1 MFDRRNVIYSYDG
14 SYDGFLCCVFKSYA
28 NKEMPSDIYNLQA
41 VQPGLLPCC
50 HITTDAT
57 QAERVRA
64 SIPTKMGPRATEFLQ
79 QAFLSCLPHKELHM
93 LEFMYL
99 GYREGPKVMGMLAH
113 AAVSILHKAVQQTT
127 YEAHLYSGFVRFSI
141 HDGVM
146 VAAIKPK
153 ACVLPLLAPH
163 FAGRFP
169 NERFLIYDETH
180 RQICVYARGR
190 FYVYDD
196 VEMNMPTPG
205 SDELA
210 YRRLWRRFYDT
221 IAVAGRES
229 YEGRRT
235 HMPKRY
241 WNRMTE
247 FGLGE
252 SAPTSTV
259 SLAAKPDLKKSAAKI
274 ALLHNPNLTKGKR
287 TT

>member
-14 SYDGFLCCVFKSYA
+14 TFDGFLCCVFMSYA
-28 NKEMPSDIYNLQA
+28 HKETPSDIYSLRA
-41 VQPGLLPCC
+41 AQPGLLPCC
-50 HITTDAT
+50 HITTDEM
-57 QAERVRA
+57 QAERVRV
-64 SIPTKMGPRATEFLQ
+64 SIPTKMGPKATEFLQ
-79 QAFLSCLPHKELHM
+79 QAFLACLPRKELHM

-99 GYREGPKVMGMLAH
+99 GYKEGPRVMHMLAND
-113 AAVSILHKAVQQTT
+113 AVSVLHKAVQQTAH
-127 YEAHLYSGFVRFSI
+127 EAHLYSGFVRFSI

-180 RQICVYARGR
+180 RQVCAYARGR
-190 FYVYDD
+190 FYVADD
-196 VEMNMPTPG
+196 VVMDMPAPG
-205 SDELA
+205 SAELA

-221 IAVAGRES
+221 IAVTGREN
-229 YEGRRT
+229 YDGRRT

-247 FGLGE
+247 FLSGE
-252 SAPTSTV
+252 PSSEATAGM
-259 SLAAKPDLKKSAAKI
+259 AAKPDLKQIS
-274 ALLHNPNLTKGKR
+274 R
-287 TT
+287 

>member
-14 SYDGFLCCVFKSYA
+14 TFDGFLCCVFMSYA
-28 NKEMPSDIYNLQA
+28 NKERPSDICSLRA
-41 VQPGLLPCC
+41 PQPGVLPCC
-50 HITTDAT
+50 NIATDEA
-57 QAERVRA
+57 QAERVRV
-64 SIPTKMGPRATEFLQ
+64 SISSKMGPKAREFLQ
-79 QAFLSCLPHKELHM
+79 QAFLSCLPRKEVHM

-99 GYREGPKVMGMLAH
+99 GYKAGPRVMGMLAN
-113 AAVSILHKAVQQTT
+113 ATVSVLHKAVEQTIH
-127 YEAHLYSGFVRFSI
+127 EAHLYSGFVRFSI

-153 ACVLPLLAPH
+153 ACVLPLLGPH

-180 RQICVYARGR
+180 RQVCAYARGR
-190 FYVYDD
+190 FYVSDD
-196 VEMNMPTPG
+196 VEMNMPAPG

-221 IAVAGRES
+221 IAVAGREN
-229 YEGRRT
+229 YECRRT

-247 FGLGE
+247 F
-252 SAPTSTV
+252 V
-259 SLAAKPDLKKSAAKI
+259 SDEPLSEATGAMAAKADLKKI
-274 ALLHNPNLTKGKR
+274 DR
-287 TT
+287 